1 MLFESSRVRL
11 RKMTK
16 EDTEFY
22 NKWRNDLEVMHSTNP
37 SLDVYPME
45 ETIEFVSHVI
55 LGHLQLKAISW
66 LKKIRKYQL
75 ALYH

>member
-1 MLFESSRVRL
+1 
-11 RKMTK
+11 MTK
-16 EDTEFY
+16 EDTELY

-45 ETIEFVSHVI
+45 ATKEFVDHVI
-55 LGHLQLKAISW
+55 LGSPTAKKAISW
-66 LKKIRKYQL
+66 LKKGKKYQL